1 MTGSRVVAGSLR
13 RDDHPLVSWPNVETM
28 KLLELLA
35 RSAFLLMLLAVAVW
49 TVPALAQTE
58 EPTPQPG
65 EGESIA
71 KATEDASDLLSDIER
86 LLRHERIMELDQ
98 AKLAEVREELT
109 EREKFFNALGEETFN
124 LALQVEEKRKDLA
137 SLGERGD
144 PEKRSALEVTI
155 QELEADLE
163 LFKTQSDLELTAEK
177 TIRQQIESLEKKLE
191 RHRRAADALRGGV
204 PAEPRPTPS
213 PESQAP
219 AVAPGGR
226 TATMRGVPIAPGT
239 GATTDR
245 VPTTVRLE
253 STAQLEAQREVE
265 RTQLEMQKAEQAV
278 VEYVKRRESLQQQ
291 IQFESVLLDAAERS
305 AENLDEALQV
315 WLTRAEEK
323 TALGAEREDIESLQR
338 GLLAVEDG
346 LLLSRNQI
354 EKRQEYLGSLKE
366 RLARQQR
373 EQDLVT
379 AEIEARREELK
390 EAEGRLYW
398 LQSPL
403 HPANVT
409 RWFRERGP
417 RILFV
422 IMVAFVLLVLL
433 RLSVRRIARV
443 AVRRRRGERALTT
456 NRADTLALS
465 FRSAATVLI
474 LIGGILLVFQEAGFD
489 VKTVLGGAA
498 ILGFAVAFGAQNLVR
513 DYFTGFMI
521 LLEDQYELGD
531 LVTIEDITGTVE
543 KVNMRTTM
551 LRDLE
556 GRVHFIPNGEV
567 KSVTNRSYV
576 WGRAVIEVPVG
587 YKENVDHVM
596 EVLLEVAEELRADP
610 EFGPWITDD
619 PVMLGV
625 DKFTDYGVV
634 IKFMLKTLP
643 DKMFPIRRQMLRR
656 VKNKFDD
663 VGIEISVPHRML
675 LQPKQETDPGRA

>member
-1 MTGSRVVAGSLR
+1 M
-13 RDDHPLVSWPNVETM
+13 
-28 KLLELLA
+28 
-35 RSAFLLMLLAVAVW
+35 
-49 TVPALAQTE
+49 
-58 EPTPQPG
+58 
-65 EGESIA
+65 
-71 KATEDASDLLSDIER
+71 
-86 LLRHERIMELDQ
+86 
-98 AKLAEVREELT
+98 
-109 EREKFFNALGEETFN
+109 
-124 LALQVEEKRKDLA
+124 
-137 SLGERGD
+137 
-144 PEKRSALEVTI
+144 
-155 QELEADLE
+155 
-163 LFKTQSDLELTAEK
+163 
-177 TIRQQIESLEKKLE
+177 
-191 RHRRAADALRGGV
+191 
-204 PAEPRPTPS
+204 
-213 PESQAP
+213 
-219 AVAPGGR
+219 
-226 TATMRGVPIAPGT
+226 
-239 GATTDR
+239 
-245 VPTTVRLE
+245 RLE

-354 EKRQEYLGSLKE
+354 EKRREYLGSLEE

-498 ILGFAVAFGAQNLVR
+498 ILGFAVAFGAQNLMR

-576 WGRAVIEVPVG
+576 WGRAVIEVPVS
-587 YKENVDHVM
+587 YKEKVDHVM

-610 EFGPWITDD
+610 EWGPMITDE

-656 VKNKFDD
+656 VKNKFDE
-663 VGIEISVPHRML
+663 VGIVISVPHRML
-675 LQPKQETDPGRA
+675 LQPKDEGLPQS